1 MKDGEEADER
11 PHLGADS
18 QPQSCSLTM
27 PTTVCSVFTW
37 KEEEPSSSERV

>member
-1 MKDGEEADER
+1 MKDGEEADEG
-11 PHLGADS
+11 PHHGGDS

-37 KEEEPSSSERV
+37 KEEASSSERV